1 MAAGASLSVRPASLL
16 LKIMVDSGTTLVVVT
31 FDETS
36 RDELTDY
43 RFHDDVTAVL
53 PALAERLYSST
64 LPGTRLR

>member
-1 MAAGASLSVRPASLL
+1 MAAGASLSVHPASRLP
-16 LKIMVDSGTTLVVVT
+16 KIAVDSGTTVVVT